1 MARSSPGAA
10 EPSFSPG
17 GEREREE
24 GRAARERE
32 RRGGRANGEEQRMAA
47 GAE

>member
-17 GEREREE
+17 GETEREE
-24 GRAARERE
+24 GRA
-32 RRGGRANGEEQRMAA
+32 GGRSNGEEQRLDRPGRA